1 MLPTDRLVTDIE
13 IRVRPNELSSRG
25 IIHESCYIQW
35 FEEARLR
42 YGQTQGIDFVAA
54 DPNGYV
60 MQIAEFE
67 TQYFSPIRVE
77 DMIIVHCWI
86 EALEDQSI
94 TFGYEATNNDGG
106 KLCLAGRTRHVYGD
120 REGILGT
127 IPSVWKGKLQMPHDN
142 QIDTSGQ

>member
-1 MLPTDRLVTDIE
+1 MLPTDRLVTAIE
-13 IRVRPNELSSRG
+13 FRVRPSEVSSRG

-60 MQIAEFE
+60 MHIAEFE
-67 TQYFSPIRVE
+67 AQYFSQIQVE
-77 DMIIVHCWI
+77 DLIIVHCWI
-86 EALEDQSI
+86 EALEDQSVI
-94 TFGYEATNNDGG
+94 FGYEARNNAGG
-106 KLCLAGRTRHVYGD
+106 KLCLAGRTRHVYAD
-120 REGILGT
+120 REGQHGT
-127 IPSVWKGKLQMPHDN
+127 IPAVWKGKLQMPYDN